1 MRNTK
6 SNNSKYPRKQGTMS
20 KNQQKTE
27 NKNEE

>member
-6 SNNSKYPRKQGTMS
+6 SNNSKYLWKQGNMS

-27 NKNEE
+27 YKNEE